1 MNSIQLRKKLHS
13 YIDTAEEKKLK
24 AIYTMVEDE
33 IETPSHLT
41 ATQKKELDK
50 RLVEYQEEKGKSYS
64 WQEAKGM
71 IYNKS
76 KRPSKK

>member
-1 MNSIQLRKKLHS
+1 MTSIQLRKKLHS

-33 IETPSHLT
+33 IETPSLLT
-41 ATQKKELDK
+41 PEQKKELDK
-50 RLVEYQEEKGKSYS
+50 RLVEYQQGKTKLYS
-64 WQEAKGM
+64 WKEAKEM

-76 KRPSKK
+76 KRPPKK